1 MCSAS
6 SSRGEEKDG
15 GYGCDVEE
23 KDSRDESKCAEE
35 KDDGRGRRSP
45 QAAHPWLAGTMVQ
58 RDIDGMWF
66 PARILSMSGGG
77 AGGGGSYDV
86 EYLDDGKTEHGV
98 PSHELRITTEA
109 NEDEPRPSQPAPLA
123 LPLEGLLGY
132 TTEDAAA
139 PTKTP
144 RAIVHTQNDDT
155 AAATVFVVDGSQSA
169 VPRGG
174 GIRSIRFL
182 RQSTRS

>member
-1 MCSAS
+1 M
-6 SSRGEEKDG
+6 SRGEEKGEEKEGG
-15 GYGCDVEE
+15 GYGSVRYDGHG
-23 KDSRDESKCAEE
+23 RDESKCAEE
-35 KDDGRGRRSP
+35 KEGKEDGRRSP

-66 PARILSMSGGG
+66 PARILSIGTNAVGEL
-77 AGGGGSYDV
+77 SYDI
-86 EYLDDGKTEHGV
+86 EYLDDGNTEHTV
-98 PSHELRITTEA
+98 PSYELRIATAA
-109 NEDEPRPSQPAPLA
+109 NSDEPPPSLPAPLP

-132 TTEDAAA
+132 AQEDTSA
-139 PTKTP
+139 PAKTP

-155 AAATVFVVDGSQSA
+155 AAATVFVVDGSQSS

-174 GIRSIRFL
+174 GVRSIRFL